1 MKSHLD
7 HAKALLLKAEHDYK
21 SAEIGMEHDAPLDT
35 VAFHVQQTAERLIK
49 ALWSSYA
56 VVPLLTPREEW
67 NH

>member
-21 SAEIGMEHDAPLDT
+21 SAEIGTEHDAPLDT
-35 VAFHVQQTAERLIK
+35 VAFHLQQTAEKLIK
-49 ALWSSYA
+49 ALLAS
-56 VVPLLTPREEW
+56 LTVADTTREEL